1 MQSGMK
7 TMLLFAAVA
16 LACVAGANVAR
27 ADADPAA
34 AVKADVQ
41 KLVADAT
48 TLHDTIKADADK
60 ISADVQT
67 LQGTTDR
74 KAARA
79 TLQADWQKVQS
90 DRQQLKPAVDADWA
104 QLKSDLGALRAAKGG
119 SADLKALLQ
128 QANQALAT
136 QRDAVKQALTAAHD
150 AAKALRDSLKKK

>member
-1 MQSGMK
+1 MK

-27 ADADPAA
+27 ADTDPAA

-60 ISADVQT
+60 ITADAQA

-79 TLQADWQKVQS
+79 TLKADWKKVLA
-90 DRQQLKPAVDADWA
+90 DREALKPAVDADWA
-104 QLKSDLGALRAAKGG
+104 QLKSDLGALRSAKAG
-119 SADLKALLQ
+119 SADLKALLE
-128 QANQALAT
+128 QANQALAL
-136 QRDAVKQALTAAHD
+136 QRDAVKQSLTAAHD

>member
-1 MQSGMK
+1 MK

-27 ADADPAA
+27 ADTDPAA

-60 ISADVQT
+60 ITADAHA

-74 KAARA
+74 EAARA
-79 TLQADWQKVQS
+79 TLKADWKKVLA
-90 DRQQLKPAVDADWA
+90 DREALKPAVDADWA
-104 QLKSDLGALRAAKGG
+104 QLKSDLGALRSAKAG
-119 SADLKALLQ
+119 SADLKALLE

-136 QRDAVKQALTAAHD
+136 QRDAVKQAFTAAHD
-150 AAKALRDSLKKK
+150 AAQALRDSLKKK

>member
-1 MQSGMK
+1 
-7 TMLLFAAVA
+7 
-16 LACVAGANVAR
+16 
-27 ADADPAA
+27 
-34 AVKADVQ
+34 
-41 KLVADAT
+41 
-48 TLHDTIKADADK
+48 LHDTIKADADK

-79 TLQADWQKVQS
+79 TLRADWQKVLS

-104 QLKSDLGALRAAKGG
+104 QLESDLGALRSAKAG

-128 QANQALAT
+128 QAHQALAT
-136 QRDAVKQALTAAHD
+136 QRDAVKQSLTAAHD

>member
-1 MQSGMK
+1 MK

-27 ADADPAA
+27 ADTDPAA

-48 TLHDTIKADADK
+48 TLHDRVKADADK
-60 ISADVQT
+60 ITADVQT

-79 TLQADWQKVQS
+79 TLQADWKQVLS
-90 DRQQLKPAVDADWA
+90 DRQALRPAVDADWA

-119 SADLKALLQ
+119 SADLKTLLQ
-128 QANQALAT
+128 QANQALSL
-136 QRDAVKQALTAAHD
+136 QRDAVKQSLTAAHD
-150 AAKALRDSLKKK
+150 AAKALRDSLKTK

>member
-1 MQSGMK
+1 
-7 TMLLFAAVA
+7 MLLFAAVA

-27 ADADPAA
+27 ADTDPAA

-60 ISADVQT
+60 ITADAHA

-74 KAARA
+74 EAARA
-79 TLQADWQKVQS
+79 TLKADWKKVLA
-90 DRQQLKPAVDADWA
+90 DREALKPAVEADWA
-104 QLKSDLGALRAAKGG
+104 QLKSDLGALRSAKGG

-128 QANQALAT
+128 QANQALAL
-136 QRDAVKQALTAAHD
+136 QRDAVKQSLTAAHD

>member
-1 MQSGMK
+1 MK

-27 ADADPAA
+27 ADTDPAA

-60 ISADVQT
+60 ITADVQT

-90 DRQQLKPAVDADWA
+90 DREQLKPAVDADWA
-104 QLKSDLGALRAAKGG
+104 QLKSDLGALRSAKGG

-128 QANQALAT
+128 QANQALAL
-136 QRDAVKQALTAAHD
+136 QRDAVKQSLTAAHD
-150 AAKALRDSLKKK
+150 AAQALRDSLKKK

>member
-1 MQSGMK
+1 
-7 TMLLFAAVA
+7 MLLFAAVA

-27 ADADPAA
+27 ADTDPVA

-48 TLHDTIKADADK
+48 TLHDAVKADADK
-60 ISADVQT
+60 ITADIQA

-74 KAARA
+74 KTARA
-79 TLQADWQKVQS
+79 TLQADWQKLMA
-90 DRQQLKPAVDADWA
+90 DHQQLRPTVDADWA
-104 QLKSDLGALRAAKGG
+104 QLKTDLKNVRSAKAG
-119 SADLKALLQ
+119 SADLRSLLQ
-128 QANQALAT
+128 QANEALAT